1 MPKYAET
8 VELAKQLF
16 INSAKGFFEDRC
28 MQSAAALAYTTLFA
42 LVPLAV
48 LTVVIFSAFPAFQS
62 VVQNLQ
68 DFASKNLVAHSADVI
83 STNLNNFIQSSRH
96 LSIVGICFLIVV
108 SVLMIFNMEK
118 TFNRIWRVPL
128 PRRGLS
134 GFLMYWGV
142 LTLIPLLLGV
152 LVLTSHSITSMVW
165 YNDVVGMLGIKALIV
180 AISPFLVILFAL
192 LLVYL
197 TLPNCHVPFLSAL
210 IASVVTTVCFV
221 ILRVGYAI
229 YISHAHM
236 QMNIYGAF
244 SVIPFF
250 LTWIFCNWLLVLF
263 GVELSYHAAL
273 MMQRLSNEEG
283 VNE

>member
-1 MPKYAET
+1 MSKYAECAAF
-8 VELAKQLF
+8 AKQLF
-16 INSAKGFFEDRC
+16 INAIKGFFEDRC

-48 LTVVIFSAFPAFQS
+48 LTVVIFSAFPAFQL
-62 VVQNLQ
+62 VIERLQ
-68 DFASKNLVAHSADVI
+68 DFASKNLVAHSANVI
-83 STNLNNFIQSSRH
+83 SSSFETFIQGSRN
-96 LSIVGICFLIVV
+96 LSIVGICFLIMV

-152 LVLTSHSITSMVW
+152 LVFTSRAITSMVW
-165 YNDVVGMLGIKALIV
+165 YNEVVGALGIKALIV
-180 AISPFLVILFAL
+180 AISPFLVILIAL

-210 IASVVTTVCFV
+210 IASVVATVCFV
-221 ILRVGYAI
+221 MLRLGYAI
-229 YISHAHM
+229 YISHAHV

-250 LTWIFCNWLLVLF
+250 LTWIFCNWLLILF

-273 MMQRLSNEEG
+273 MMQASPHGEGFNE
-283 VNE
+283 